1 MAAHRGAR
9 LGARLGA
16 WSNSVFGRDPSP
28 NQDKRASTLHQLA
41 SAGLDLIITPT
52 EEEEAWAQQARNAA
66 STVLQ
71 ELERVS
77 SVDPWDPGQL
87 PKKITIQVGELS

>member
-1 MAAHRGAR
+1 MAPHRGVR
-9 LGARLGA
+9 LRA

-28 NQDKRASTLHQLA
+28 NQDKTASALHQLA
-41 SAGLDLIITPT
+41 SAGLDLTISPT
-52 EEEEAWAQQARNAA
+52 EEEAWARQARNAA

-77 SVDPWDPGQL
+77 SVDPWEPGQL
-87 PKKITIQVGELS
+87 PRKITIQVGELS